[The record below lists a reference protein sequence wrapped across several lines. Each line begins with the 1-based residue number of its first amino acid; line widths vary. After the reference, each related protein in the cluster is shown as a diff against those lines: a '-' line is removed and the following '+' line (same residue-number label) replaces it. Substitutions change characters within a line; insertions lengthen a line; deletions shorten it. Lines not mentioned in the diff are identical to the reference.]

1 MTYWIGELGMF
12 TEHAK
17 FVNPAGRQATSYTYV
32 VFSRPAFENSSNSCL
47 GSYSTYS
54 LCCKFFWREVFS
66 GTQCTELQLTHHP
79 IEPDRSH
86 AAVADKELVSSS
98 VLSQHPDTSAAAA
111 DGVIH
116 SVTGVVSGGEVA
128 ISGGGGGEGG
138 LPVAAKRVLFVL
150 AASSAALLVLAVSV
164 GVVCRVQCK
173 MQRSGDSCACAP
185 PDGGGSGSIVIAG
198 GGGVRN
204 GRGPSESISTMGL
217 LRSSNQGRHSC
228 KRLKAN
234 SKLFKEREA
243 AKRRPLTIDRDRP
256 SLGVAVPEV
265 SGSEHFTNPPCQA
278 LVSCHFLPFW
288 PMFIISMA
296 FLEMTCT
303 ISLSHVISFE
313 FPMND

>member
-1 MTYWIGELGMF
+1 M
-12 TEHAK
+12 
-17 FVNPAGRQATSYTYV
+17 
-32 VFSRPAFENSSNSCL
+32 
-47 GSYSTYS
+47 
-54 LCCKFFWREVFS
+54 
-66 GTQCTELQLTHHP
+66 
-79 IEPDRSH
+79 
-86 AAVADKELVSSS
+86 ADKELVSSS

-111 DGVIH
+111 ADGVIH
-116 SVTGVVSGGEVA
+116 SVTGVGSGGEVA
-128 ISGGGGGEGG
+128 VSGGEGD

-243 AKRRPLTIDRDRP
+243 AKRRPLTIDRP

-278 LVSCHFLPFW
+278 LVSCHFLPCW